1 MSNVS
6 QNWLFLTFYNILET
20 EHRILQFLVCYLWK
34 IFMHYMS
41 SLIMIAR
48 YVKKRGFIL
57 QQFWNRTTY
66 YYIIFFILIV
76 YLKYTN
82 EYLKIWQ
89 NKGIIF
95 SRKLNL
101 DQRIIINP
109 SNIFPFLSKGIWLI
123 QVSSS
128 ILYLDSDERHKTH
141 SFHDSWSPLTLLLF
155 FFLF

>member
-6 QNWLFLTFYNILET
+6 QNWLFLTFYNILEM

-141 SFHDSWSPLTLLLF
+141 SFHDS
-155 FFLF
+155 